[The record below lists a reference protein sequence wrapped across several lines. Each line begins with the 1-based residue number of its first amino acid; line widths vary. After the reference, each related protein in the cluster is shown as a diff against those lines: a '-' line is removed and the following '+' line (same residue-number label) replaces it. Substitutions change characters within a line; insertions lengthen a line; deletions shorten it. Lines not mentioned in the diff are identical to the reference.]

1 MHLAVARSIVER
13 CIFSTPPHGRSITP
27 SNRCTAAIMQLRTW
41 GSPALD
47 SLEIQRTIELLVKL
61 YINL

>member
-1 MHLAVARSIVER
+1 MVRQR
-13 CIFSTPPHGRSITP
+13 MFSTPPHGRSITP

>member
-1 MHLAVARSIVER
+1 
-13 CIFSTPPHGRSITP
+13 
-27 SNRCTAAIMQLRTW
+27 MQLRTW